1 MKQVTYAGTTFI
13 TGSDIADA
21 LIVLATAL
29 VRNGGA
35 AAVRIPALY
44 EDDEVRSLDLVMGP
58 MSSFVAIEL
67 RPTDDELFDP
77 ECVRVLGDQSRAVLA
92 PRTVTAVEV
101 LPAGWA
107 DPDLDDVLHQR

>member
-29 VRNGGA
+29 GRNGGA
-35 AAVRIPALY
+35 AAVRIPARY
-44 EDDEVRSLDLVMGP
+44 DHDEIRSLDIVMGP
-58 MSSFVAIEL
+58 SSSFIAMEL

-77 ECVRVLGDQSRAVLA
+77 ECVRVIADQSRAVTA
-92 PRTVTAVEV
+92 PRVVSAVAA
-101 LPAGWA
+101 LPSGWA
-107 DPDLDDVLHQR
+107 DPDLDDVLGDR

>member
-29 VRNGGA
+29 GRNGGA

-44 EDDEVRSLDLVMGP
+44 DDEEIRSLDIVMG
-58 MSSFVAIEL
+58 SSASLIAMEL

-77 ECVRVLGDQSRAVLA
+77 ECVRVLGDQSRAISA
-92 PRTVTAVEV
+92 PRTVTAVEA
-101 LPAGWA
+101 LPSGWA
-107 DPDLDDVLHQR
+107 DPDLDDILHQR